1 MPGMLYEDIKPIE
14 PTYVVETD
22 NSICHVPAT
31 RCSKCGN
38 VLECELFRQG
48 HGIKQER
55 INIRE
60 MVECQMEHKDKW
72 QKTNQ

>member
-1 MPGMLYEDIKPIE
+1 MRIFGKEI
-14 PTYVVETD
+14 TD
-22 NSICHVPAT
+22 E
-31 RCSKCGN
+31 CSKCGN

-55 INIRE
+55 TNIRE

>member
-1 MPGMLYEDIKPIE
+1 MRIFGKEI
-14 PTYVVETD
+14 TD
-22 NSICHVPAT
+22 E
-31 RCSKCGN
+31 CSKCGN

-55 INIRE
+55 TNVRE

-72 QKTNQ
+72 QKTNPVALCRRN

>member
-1 MPGMLYEDIKPIE
+1 MKEDKIIKE
-14 PTYVVETD
+14 KAHEV
-22 NSICHVPAT
+22 
-31 RCSKCGN
+31 

-55 INIRE
+55 TNVRE

-72 QKTNQ
+72 QKTN

>member
-1 MPGMLYEDIKPIE
+1 MRIFGKEIADE
-14 PTYVVETD
+14 
-22 NSICHVPAT
+22 
-31 RCSKCGN
+31 CSKCGN